1 MTNLAHHA
9 TENRSVAE
17 FTEQAYLNYAMYVI
31 MDRALP
37 HISDGLKPVQRRI
50 VYAMSEL
57 GLKHSGKPKKSART
71 VGDVLG
77 KYHPHGDS
85 ACYEA
90 MVLMAQPFSYRY
102 PFIEGQGNWGSPDD
116 PKSFAAMRYTE
127 AKLSQFSELLL
138 SELGQGTCDWQD
150 NFDGSLKE
158 PINLPAR
165 VPNILLNGTTGIA
178 VGMATDIPPHN
189 LREVVKGTIA
199 LIRNPNL
206 SDEKVAEYI
215 PGPDLPTQAE
225 IITPPDELLK
235 IQTTGRGSYRMRA
248 VYTVEKN
255 EIVISDL
262 PYQVSGSKVV
272 TQIADQMLAK
282 KLPLVSDIR
291 DESDHQNPTRL
302 VIVLRSNRV
311 DAEQVMS
318 HLFATTDL
326 ESSYRVNLN
335 MIGADGRPQVKSIRK
350 ILLEWIEI
358 RKATVTRRLQY
369 HLNKIEKRLH
379 ILAGLLIAYLDIDTV
394 IQIIRESDQPK
405 QALMEKLQIDEIQ
418 AEAILELKLR
428 QLAKLEEMQIRQ
440 EQDELSAKA
449 AIIREQLA
457 NPESLKNLVINEL
470 KEDAKKFGDERRSA
484 IVQRAEA
491 VQIKEQDLMP
501 AEAVTVVLSEAG
513 WIRAAKGAEVD
524 AENLNY
530 RAGDQYLSHA
540 VGKSNQRV
548 YVIDQTGRSY
558 ALPINSLP
566 SARGLGEPLSSKLS
580 PANGVAFTQVLIA
593 EDQQELLAASSAGYG
608 FKTQA
613 NALDTNAK
621 AGKAFLSIPDQA
633 QALPLVPIQQKSH
646 VALLSSSGRVL
657 IVDLQELPVLNKGK
671 GNKLIQLQDNEIVV
685 DMQLLNLSDVIQVV
699 AGQQQLKLKGDD
711 LQKYLGKRAAKG
723 QLLPRGYQKA
733 NKLIVQTLI

>member
-1 MTNLAHHA
+1 MTSLAHHA

-57 GLKHSGKPKKSART
+57 GLKNSGKPKKSART

-127 AKLSQFSELLL
+127 AKLSQYSEVLL

-150 NFDGSLKE
+150 NFDGSMKE
-158 PINLPAR
+158 PVHLPAR

-215 PGPDLPTQAE
+215 PAPDLPTKAE
-225 IITPPDELLK
+225 IITPPEELLK
-235 IQTTGRGSYRMRA
+235 LQITGRGSYRTRA
-248 VYTVEKN
+248 IYTIEKN
-255 EIVISDL
+255 EIVITEL
-262 PYQVSGSKVV
+262 PYQVSGSKVI
-272 TQIADQMLAK
+272 TQIADQMQAK
-282 KLPLVSDIR
+282 KLPLVSDLR
-291 DESDHQNPTRL
+291 DESDHQNPTRI
-302 VIVLRSNRV
+302 VIILRSNRI
-311 DAEQVMS
+311 DAEAVMS

-326 ESSYRVNLN
+326 ESSYRVNMN

-358 RKATVTRRLQY
+358 RKHTVTRRLQY

-379 ILAGLLIAYLDIDTV
+379 ILAGLIIAYLNIDEV
-394 IQIIRESDQPK
+394 IRIIREEEQPK
-405 QALMEKLQIDEIQ
+405 PVLMQHFHIDEIQ

-428 QLAKLEEMQIRQ
+428 HLAKLEEMEMRR
-440 EQDELSAKA
+440 EQDELEARA
-449 AIIREQLA
+449 AVIREQLE
-457 NPESLKNLVINEL
+457 NPESLKNLIISEL
-470 KEDAKKFGDERRSA
+470 KEDAKKFGDDRRSP

-491 VQIKEQDLMP
+491 HAIREQDLMP
-501 AEAVTVVLSEAG
+501 ADPVTVVLSEAG
-513 WIRAAKGAEVD
+513 WIRSAKGHDIDVEK
-524 AENLNY
+524 LNF
-530 RAGDQYLSHA
+530 RAGDQYLSSA
-540 VGKSNQRV
+540 QGKSNQKV
-548 YVIDQTGRSY
+548 YILDETGRSY
-558 ALPINSLP
+558 ALAINSLP

-580 PANGVAFTQVLIA
+580 PANGVGFIQVLVEDDDA
-593 EDQQELLAASSAGYG
+593 EIVVASSAGYG
-608 FKTQA
+608 FKSQA
-613 NALDTNAK
+613 KQLDTSAK
-621 AGKAFLSIPDQA
+621 AGKAFLTVA
-633 QALPLVPIQQKSH
+633 EGAKALTVEVVEQHTHLAV
-646 VALLSSSGRVL
+646 LSSAGRL
-657 IVDLQELPVLNKGK
+657 LLLDLSELPTLNKGK
-671 GNKLIQLQDNEIVV
+671 GNKLIQLEAKEQILSMTTFSLNETI
-685 DMQLLNLSDVIQVV
+685 QLL

-711 LQKYLGKRAAKG
+711 LQKYMGKRASKG

-733 NKLIVQTLI
+733 NRLLIHR

>member
-1 MTNLAHHA
+1 MTSLVHHA

-57 GLKHSGKPKKSART
+57 GLKNSGKPKKSART

-127 AKLSQFSELLL
+127 AKLSLYSEVLL

-150 NFDGSLKE
+150 NFDGSMKE
-158 PINLPAR
+158 PVSLPAR

-189 LREVVKGTIA
+189 LREVIKGTIA

-206 SDEKVAEYI
+206 SDQKVAEYI
-215 PGPDLPTQAE
+215 PAPDLPTKAE
-225 IITPPDELLK
+225 IITSAEDLLK
-235 IQTTGRGSYRMRA
+235 IQSTGRGSYRMRA
-248 VYTVEKN
+248 VYSIERN
-255 EIVISDL
+255 EIVITEL
-262 PYQVSGSKVV
+262 PYQVSGSKII
-272 TQIADQMLAK
+272 TQIADQMQAK

-291 DESDHQNPTRL
+291 DESDHKNPTRL
-302 VIVLRSNRV
+302 VIVLRSNRI
-311 DAEQVMS
+311 DAEGVMS

-326 ESSYRVNLN
+326 ESSYRVNMN
-335 MIGADGRPQVKSIRK
+335 MIGADARPQVKSIRQ

-358 RKATVTRRLQY
+358 RKNTVTRRLQY

-379 ILAGLLIAYLDIDTV
+379 ILAGLLIAYLDLDKV
-394 IQIIRESDQPK
+394 IQIIREEDHPK
-405 QALMEKLQIDEIQ
+405 AELMAHFALDEIQ

-428 QLAKLEEMQIRQ
+428 HLAKLEEMQIRREQ
-440 EQDELSAKA
+440 EELEARA
-449 AIIREQLA
+449 LIIREQLA
-457 NPESLKNLVINEL
+457 NPESLKNLIISEL
-470 KEDAKKFGDERRSA
+470 KEDAKRFGDDRRSPL
-484 IVQRAEA
+484 VQRAEA
-491 VQIKEQDLMP
+491 QAINEQDMLP
-501 AEAVTVVLSEAG
+501 ADPVTVVLSEAG
-513 WIRAAKGAEVD
+513 WIRAAKGHEIDTA
-524 AENLNY
+524 NLNF

-540 VGKSNQRV
+540 QGKSNQRV
-548 YVIDQTGRSY
+548 YVLDETGRSY
-558 ALPINSLP
+558 ALAINTLP
-566 SARGLGEPLSSKLS
+566 SARSLGEPLSSKLA
-580 PANGVAFTQVLIA
+580 PANGVAFVQVLIA
-593 EDQQELLAASSAGYG
+593 ADEQELIAMSSKGYG
-608 FKTQA
+608 FKTFAKQ
-613 NALDTNAK
+613 LDTSAK
-621 AGKAFLSIPDQA
+621 AGKAFLTLSDTA
-633 QALPLVPIQQKSH
+633 KALPLQSIAEH
-646 VALLSSSGRVL
+646 THLALLSTAGRL
-657 IVDLQELPVLNKGK
+657 LLLDLAELPILNKGK
-671 GNKLIQLQDNEIVV
+671 GNKLIQLEGQEQILSMTLCGLNEIV
-685 DMQLLNLSDVIQVV
+685 QVV

-711 LQKYLGKRAAKG
+711 LQKYIGKRASKG

-733 NKLIVQTLI
+733 NKLFIQR

>member
-1 MTNLAHHA
+1 MTSLVHQA

-127 AKLSQFSELLL
+127 AKLSLYSEVLL

-150 NFDGSLKE
+150 NFDGSMKE
-158 PINLPAR
+158 PVNLPAR

-215 PGPDLPTQAE
+215 PAPDLPTKAE
-225 IITPPDELLK
+225 IITPPEELLK

-248 VYTVEKN
+248 IYTIEKN
-255 EIVISDL
+255 EIVITEL
-262 PYQVSGSKVV
+262 PYQVSGSKII
-272 TQIADQMLAK
+272 TQIADQMQAK
-282 KLPLVSDIR
+282 KLPLVSDVR
-291 DESDHQNPTRL
+291 DESDHKNPTRL
-302 VIVLRSNRV
+302 VIVLRSNRI
-311 DAEQVMS
+311 DAEGVMS

-326 ESSYRVNLN
+326 ESSYRVNMN
-335 MIGADGRPQVKSIRK
+335 MIGADARPQVKSIRR

-358 RKATVTRRLQY
+358 RKNTVTRRLQY

-379 ILAGLLIAYLDIDTV
+379 ILAGLLIAYLDLDTV
-394 IQIIRESDQPK
+394 IRIIREEDHPK
-405 QALMEKLQIDEIQ
+405 AELIAHFGIDDIQ

-428 QLAKLEEMQIRQ
+428 HLAKLEEMEIRREQ
-440 EQDELSAKA
+440 EELEARA

-457 NPESLKNLVINEL
+457 NPESLKNLIITEL
-470 KEDAKKFGDERRSA
+470 KDDAKKFGDDRRSP
-484 IVQRAEA
+484 IVQRSEA
-491 VQIKEQDLMP
+491 QAINEQDMLP
-501 AEAVTVVLSEAG
+501 ADPVTVVLSEAG
-513 WIRAAKGAEVD
+513 WIRSAKGHDID
-524 AENLNY
+524 AENLNF

-540 VGKSNQRV
+540 QGKSNQRV
-548 YVIDQTGRSY
+548 YVLDETGRSY
-558 ALPINSLP
+558 ALAIASLP
-566 SARGLGEPLSSKLS
+566 SARGLGEPLSSKLA
-580 PANGVAFTQVLIA
+580 PANGIAFIQVLIT
-593 EDQQELLAASSAGYG
+593 EDEREVIAVSSKGYG
-608 FKTQA
+608 FKS
-613 NALDTNAK
+613 NAKQLDTSAK
-621 AGKAFLSIPDQA
+621 AGKAFLTVADDA
-633 QALPLVPIQQKSH
+633 KALPLQTVDAHTHLAMLST
-646 VALLSSSGRVL
+646 AGRLLV
-657 IVDLQELPVLNKGK
+657 IDLSELPMLNKGK
-671 GNKLIQLQDNEIVV
+671 GNKLIQLEGKEQILSMTLISLNEI
-685 DMQLLNLSDVIQVV
+685 IQVV

-711 LQKYLGKRAAKG
+711 LQKYIGKRATKG

-733 NKLIVQTLI
+733 NKLFIQR

>member
-1 MTNLAHHA
+1 MTNLAHQA

-127 AKLSQFSELLL
+127 AKLSQYSEVLL

-150 NFDGSLKE
+150 NFDGSMKE
-158 PINLPAR
+158 PVTLPAR
-165 VPNILLNGTTGIA
+165 IPNILLNGTTGIA

-215 PGPDLPTQAE
+215 PAPDLPTKAE
-225 IITPPDELLK
+225 IITPPEELLK
-235 IQTTGRGSYRMRA
+235 IQSTGRGSYRMRS
-248 VYTVEKN
+248 VYRIEKN
-255 EIVISDL
+255 EIVITDL
-262 PYQVSGSKVV
+262 PYQVSGSKVIS
-272 TQIADQMLAK
+272 QIADQMQAK

-302 VIVLRSNRV
+302 VIVLRSNRI
-311 DAEQVMS
+311 DAEAVMS

-326 ESSYRVNLN
+326 ESSYRVNMN
-335 MIGADGRPQVKSIRK
+335 MIGADGRPQVKSIRR

-358 RKATVTRRLQY
+358 RKETVTRRLQY

-379 ILAGLLIAYLDIDTV
+379 ILGGLIIAYLNIDEV
-394 IQIIRESDQPK
+394 IRIIREEEQPK
-405 QALMEKLQIDEIQ
+405 AELMSRFNIDDIQ

-428 QLAKLEEMQIRQ
+428 HLARLEEMEMRREQ
-440 EQDELSAKA
+440 EELEAKA
-449 AIIREQLA
+449 ALIREQLA
-457 NPESLKNLVINEL
+457 NPESLKALIINEL
-470 KEDAKKFGDERRSA
+470 KDDAKKYGDDRRSP
-484 IVQRAEA
+484 IVHRAEA
-491 VQIKEQDLMP
+491 TAMSEQDFMP
-501 AEAVTVVLSEAG
+501 ADPVTVVLSEAG
-513 WIRAAKGAEVD
+513 WIRSAKGHEVD
-524 AENLNY
+524 AENLNF

-540 VGKSNQRV
+540 QGKSNQRV
-548 YVIDQTGRSY
+548 YVLDESGRSY
-558 ALPINSLP
+558 ALAINSLP

-580 PANGVAFTQVLIA
+580 PASGVGFKQVFIA
-593 EDQQELLAASSAGYG
+593 DDETEVIALSSKGYG

-613 NALDTNAK
+613 KQLDTNAK
-621 AGKAFLSIPDQA
+621 AGKAFLTLPENATVMPLTSVDQA
-633 QALPLVPIQQKSH
+633 THL
-646 VALLSSSGRVL
+646 ALLTSTGRLL
-657 IVDLQELPVLNKGK
+657 ILELSELPVLNKGK
-671 GNKLIQLQDNEIVV
+671 GNKLIQLEEKDQIVFMTRLTLDEI
-685 DMQLLNLSDVIQVV
+685 LQVV
-699 AGQQQLKLKGDD
+699 AGQQQLKLKDDD
-711 LQKYLGKRAAKG
+711 LQKYIGKRASKG

-733 NKLIVQTLI
+733 NKLLVQR

>member
-17 FTEQAYLNYAMYVI
+17 FTERAYLNYAMYVI

-57 GLKHSGKPKKSART
+57 GLKPSGKPKKSART

-127 AKLSQFSELLL
+127 AKLSQYSEVLLA
-138 SELGQGTCDWQD
+138 ELGQGTCDWQD
-150 NFDGSLKE
+150 NFDGSMKE
-158 PINLPAR
+158 PVNLPAR

-215 PGPDLPTQAE
+215 PAPDLPTKAE
-225 IITPPDELLK
+225 IITPPSELLK

-248 VYTVEKN
+248 VYSIEKN
-255 EIVISDL
+255 EIVITDL
-262 PYQVSGSKVV
+262 PYQVSGSKVI
-272 TQIADQMLAK
+272 TQIADQMQAK
-282 KLPLVSDIR
+282 KLPLVSDVR

-302 VIVLRSNRV
+302 VIVLRSNRI
-311 DAEQVMS
+311 DAEAVMS

-326 ESSYRVNLN
+326 ESSYRVNMN
-335 MIGADGRPQVKSIRK
+335 MIGADGRPQVKSIRR

-358 RKATVTRRLQY
+358 RKETVTRRLQY

-394 IQIIRESDQPK
+394 IRIIREEEHPK
-405 QALMEKLQIDEIQ
+405 AELMSHFGIDEIQ

-428 QLAKLEEMQIRQ
+428 HLAKLEEMEIRREQ
-440 EQDELSAKA
+440 EELEAKA

-457 NPESLKNLVINEL
+457 NPESLKSLIINEL
-470 KEDAKKFGDERRSA
+470 KEDAKRFGDDRRSP

-491 VQIKEQDLMP
+491 TAISEQDLMP
-501 AEAVTVVLSEAG
+501 ADPVTVVLSEAG
-513 WIRAAKGAEVD
+513 WIRSAKGHDID
-524 AENLNY
+524 AENLNF
-530 RAGDQYLSHA
+530 RAGDQYRSHA
-540 VGKSNQRV
+540 QGKSNQKV
-548 YVIDQTGRSY
+548 YILDQTGRSY
-558 ALPINSLP
+558 ALAINSLP

-580 PANGVAFTQVLIA
+580 PVSGVGFLQVLIEEDEA
-593 EDQQELLAASSAGYG
+593 EILAMSTKGYG

-613 NALDTNAK
+613 KQLDTNAK
-621 AGKAFLSIPDQA
+621 AGKAFLTIPEDA
-633 QALPLVPIQQKSH
+633 KPLPLYPLKQATH
-646 VALLSSSGRVL
+646 LALLSSAGRLL
-657 IVDLQELPVLNKGK
+657 IIDLSELPILNKGK
-671 GNKLIQLQDNEIVV
+671 GNKLIQLEDKDQIIS
-685 DMQLLNLSDVIQVV
+685 MTTLNLDEIIQVV
-699 AGQQQLKLKGDD
+699 AGQQQLKIKGDD
-711 LQKYLGKRAAKG
+711 LQKYMGKRATKG

-733 NKLIVQTLI
+733 NRLLVQR

>member
-1 MTNLAHHA
+1 MTNLAHQA

-127 AKLSQFSELLL
+127 AKLSQYSEVLL

-150 NFDGSLKE
+150 NFDGSMKE
-158 PINLPAR
+158 PVTLPAR
-165 VPNILLNGTTGIA
+165 IPNILLNGTTGIA

-206 SDEKVAEYI
+206 GDEKVAEYI
-215 PGPDLPTQAE
+215 PAPDLPTKAE
-225 IITPPDELLK
+225 IITPPEELLK
-235 IQTTGRGSYRMRA
+235 IQSTGRGSYRMRS
-248 VYTVEKN
+248 VYRIEKN
-255 EIVISDL
+255 EIVITDL
-262 PYQVSGSKVV
+262 PYQVSGSKVIS
-272 TQIADQMLAK
+272 QIADQMQAK
-282 KLPLVSDIR
+282 KLPLVSDVR

-302 VIVLRSNRV
+302 VIVLRSNRI
-311 DAEQVMS
+311 DAEAVMS

-326 ESSYRVNLN
+326 ESSYRVNMN
-335 MIGADGRPQVKSIRK
+335 MIGADGRPQVKSIRR

-358 RKATVTRRLQY
+358 RKETVTRRLQY

-379 ILAGLLIAYLDIDTV
+379 ILGGLIIAYLNIDEV
-394 IQIIRESDQPK
+394 IRIIREEEQPK
-405 QALMEKLQIDEIQ
+405 AELMSRFNIDDIQ

-428 QLAKLEEMQIRQ
+428 HLARLEEMEMRREQ
-440 EQDELSAKA
+440 EELEAKA
-449 AIIREQLA
+449 ALIREQLA
-457 NPESLKNLVINEL
+457 NPESLKTLIINEL
-470 KEDAKKFGDERRSA
+470 KDDAKKYGDDRRSP
-484 IVQRAEA
+484 IVHRAEA
-491 VQIKEQDLMP
+491 TAMSEQDFMP
-501 AEAVTVVLSEAG
+501 ADPVTVVLSEAG
-513 WIRAAKGAEVD
+513 WIRSAKGHEVD
-524 AENLNY
+524 AENLNF

-540 VGKSNQRV
+540 QGKSNQRV
-548 YVIDQTGRSY
+548 YVLDESGRSY
-558 ALPINSLP
+558 ALAINSLP

-580 PANGVAFTQVLIA
+580 PASGIGFKQVFIADDETEVVAL
-593 EDQQELLAASSAGYG
+593 SSKGYG

-613 NALDTNAK
+613 KQLDTNAK
-621 AGKAFLSIPDQA
+621 AGKAFLTLPEKATVMPLTSVDQA
-633 QALPLVPIQQKSH
+633 THL
-646 VALLSSSGRVL
+646 ALLTSTGRLL
-657 IVDLQELPVLNKGK
+657 ILELSELPVLNKGK
-671 GNKLIQLQDNEIVV
+671 GNKLIQLEEKDQIVFMTRLTLDEI
-685 DMQLLNLSDVIQVV
+685 LQVV

-711 LQKYLGKRAAKG
+711 LQKYIGKRASKG

-733 NKLIVQTLI
+733 NKLLVQR

>member
-1 MTNLAHHA
+1 MTNVVHQA

-127 AKLSQFSELLL
+127 AKLSLYSEVLL

-150 NFDGSLKE
+150 NFDGSMKE
-158 PINLPAR
+158 PVNLPAR

-215 PGPDLPTQAE
+215 PAPDLPTKAE
-225 IITPPDELLK
+225 IITPPEELLK

-248 VYTVEKN
+248 IYTIEKN
-255 EIVISDL
+255 EIVITEL
-262 PYQVSGSKVV
+262 PYQVSGSKII
-272 TQIADQMLAK
+272 TQIADQMQAK
-282 KLPLVSDIR
+282 KLPLVSDVR

-302 VIVLRSNRV
+302 VIVLRSNRI
-311 DAEQVMS
+311 DAEAVMS

-326 ESSYRVNLN
+326 ESSYRVNMN
-335 MIGADGRPQVKSIRK
+335 MIGADGRPQVKSIRR

-358 RKATVTRRLQY
+358 RKNTVTRRLQY

-394 IQIIRESDQPK
+394 IRIIREEDHPK
-405 QALMEKLQIDEIQ
+405 AELMAHFGIDEIQ

-428 QLAKLEEMQIRQ
+428 HLAKLEEMEIRREQ
-440 EQDELSAKA
+440 EELEARA

-457 NPESLKNLVINEL
+457 NPESLKNLIITEL
-470 KEDAKKFGDERRSA
+470 KDDAKKFGDDRRSP
-484 IVQRAEA
+484 IVQRSEA
-491 VQIKEQDLMP
+491 QAINEQDMLP
-501 AEAVTVVLSEAG
+501 ADPVTVVLSEAG
-513 WIRAAKGAEVD
+513 WIRSAKGHDID
-524 AENLNY
+524 AENLNF

-540 VGKSNQRV
+540 QGKSNQRV
-548 YVIDQTGRSY
+548 YVLDETGRSY
-558 ALPINSLP
+558 ALAIASLP
-566 SARGLGEPLSSKLS
+566 SARGLGEPLSSKLA
-580 PANGVAFTQVLIA
+580 PANGIAFIQVLIT
-593 EDQQELLAASSAGYG
+593 EDEREVIAVSSKGYG
-608 FKTQA
+608 FKS
-613 NALDTNAK
+613 NAKQLDTSAK
-621 AGKAFLSIPDQA
+621 AGKAFLTVADDA
-633 QALPLVPIQQKSH
+633 K
-646 VALLSSSGRVL
+646 ALLLQTVDAHTHLAMLSTAGRLLV
-657 IVDLQELPVLNKGK
+657 IDLSELPMLNKGK
-671 GNKLIQLQDNEIVV
+671 GNKLIQLEGKEQILSMTLISLNEI
-685 DMQLLNLSDVIQVV
+685 IQVV

-711 LQKYLGKRAAKG
+711 LQKYIGKRATKG

-733 NKLIVQTLI
+733 NKLFIQR

>member
-1 MTNLAHHA
+1 MTNLAHQA

-127 AKLSQFSELLL
+127 AKLSQYSEVLL

-150 NFDGSLKE
+150 NFDGSMKE
-158 PINLPAR
+158 PVTLPAR
-165 VPNILLNGTTGIA
+165 IPNILLNGTTGIA

-206 SDEKVAEYI
+206 GDEKVAEYI
-215 PGPDLPTQAE
+215 PAPDLPTKAE
-225 IITPPDELLK
+225 IITPPEELLK
-235 IQTTGRGSYRMRA
+235 IQSTGRGSYRMRS
-248 VYTVEKN
+248 VYRIEKN
-255 EIVISDL
+255 EIVITDL
-262 PYQVSGSKVV
+262 PYQVSGSKVIS
-272 TQIADQMLAK
+272 QIADQMQAK
-282 KLPLVSDIR
+282 KLPLVSDVR

-302 VIVLRSNRV
+302 VIVLRSNRI
-311 DAEQVMS
+311 DAEAVMS

-326 ESSYRVNLN
+326 ESSYRVNMN
-335 MIGADGRPQVKSIRK
+335 MIGADGRPQVKSIRR

-358 RKATVTRRLQY
+358 RKETVTRRLQY

-379 ILAGLLIAYLDIDTV
+379 ILGGLIIAYLNIDEV
-394 IQIIRESDQPK
+394 IRIIREEEQPK
-405 QALMEKLQIDEIQ
+405 AELMSRFNIDDIQ

-428 QLAKLEEMQIRQ
+428 HLARLEEMEMRREQ
-440 EQDELSAKA
+440 EELEAKA
-449 AIIREQLA
+449 ALIREQLA
-457 NPESLKNLVINEL
+457 NPESLKTLIINEL
-470 KEDAKKFGDERRSA
+470 KDDAKKYGDDRRSP
-484 IVQRAEA
+484 IVHRAEA
-491 VQIKEQDLMP
+491 TAMSEQDFMP
-501 AEAVTVVLSEAG
+501 ADPVTVVLSEAG
-513 WIRAAKGAEVD
+513 WIRSAKGHEVD
-524 AENLNY
+524 AENLNF

-540 VGKSNQRV
+540 QGKSNQRV
-548 YVIDQTGRSY
+548 YVLDESGRSY
-558 ALPINSLP
+558 ALAINSLP

-580 PANGVAFTQVLIA
+580 PASGVGFKQVFIA
-593 EDQQELLAASSAGYG
+593 DDETEVVALSSKGYG

-613 NALDTNAK
+613 KQLDTNAK
-621 AGKAFLSIPDQA
+621 AGKAFLTLPEKATVMPLTSVDQA
-633 QALPLVPIQQKSH
+633 THL
-646 VALLSSSGRVL
+646 ALLTSTGRLL
-657 IVDLQELPVLNKGK
+657 ILELSELPVLNKGK
-671 GNKLIQLQDNEIVV
+671 GNKLIQLEEKDQIVFMTRLTLDEI
-685 DMQLLNLSDVIQVV
+685 LQVV

-711 LQKYLGKRAAKG
+711 LQKYIGKRASKG

-733 NKLIVQTLI
+733 NKLLVQR

>member
-1 MTNLAHHA
+1 MTNLAHQA

-127 AKLSQFSELLL
+127 AKLSQYSEVLL

-150 NFDGSLKE
+150 NFDGSMKE
-158 PINLPAR
+158 PVTLPAR
-165 VPNILLNGTTGIA
+165 IPNILLNGTTGIA

-215 PGPDLPTQAE
+215 PAPDLPTKAE
-225 IITPPDELLK
+225 IITPPEELLK
-235 IQTTGRGSYRMRA
+235 IQSTGRGSYRMRS
-248 VYTVEKN
+248 VYSIEKN
-255 EIVISDL
+255 EIVITDL
-262 PYQVSGSKVV
+262 PYQVSGSKVIS
-272 TQIADQMLAK
+272 QIADQMQAK
-282 KLPLVSDIR
+282 KLPLVSDVR

-302 VIVLRSNRV
+302 VIVLRSNRI
-311 DAEQVMS
+311 DAEAVMS

-326 ESSYRVNLN
+326 ESSYRVNMN
-335 MIGADGRPQVKSIRK
+335 MIGADGRPQVKSIRR

-358 RKATVTRRLQY
+358 RKETVTRRLQY

-379 ILAGLLIAYLDIDTV
+379 ILGGLIIAYLNIDEV
-394 IQIIRESDQPK
+394 IRIIREEEQPK
-405 QALMEKLQIDEIQ
+405 AELMSRFNIDDIQ

-428 QLAKLEEMQIRQ
+428 HLARLEEMEMRREQ
-440 EQDELSAKA
+440 EELEAKA
-449 AIIREQLA
+449 ALIREHLA
-457 NPESLKNLVINEL
+457 NPESLKALIINEL
-470 KEDAKKFGDERRSA
+470 KDDAKKYGDDRRSP
-484 IVQRAEA
+484 IVHRAEA
-491 VQIKEQDLMP
+491 TAMSEQDFMP
-501 AEAVTVVLSEAG
+501 ADPVTVVLSEAG
-513 WIRAAKGAEVD
+513 WIRSAKGHEVD
-524 AENLNY
+524 AENLNF

-540 VGKSNQRV
+540 QGKSNQRV
-548 YVIDQTGRSY
+548 YVLDESGRSY
-558 ALPINSLP
+558 ALAINSLP

-580 PANGVAFTQVLIA
+580 PASGIGFKQVFIA
-593 EDQQELLAASSAGYG
+593 DDEAEVIALSSKGYG

-613 NALDTNAK
+613 KQLDTNAK
-621 AGKAFLSIPDQA
+621 AGKAFLTLPEKATVMPLTSVDQA
-633 QALPLVPIQQKSH
+633 THL
-646 VALLSSSGRVL
+646 ALLTSTGRLL
-657 IVDLQELPVLNKGK
+657 ILELSELPVLNKGK
-671 GNKLIQLQDNEIVV
+671 GNKLIQLEEKDQIVFMTRLTLDEI
-685 DMQLLNLSDVIQVV
+685 LQVV

-711 LQKYLGKRAAKG
+711 LQKYIGKRASKG

-733 NKLIVQTLI
+733 NKLLVQR

>member
-1 MTNLAHHA
+1 MTSLAHHA

-57 GLKHSGKPKKSART
+57 GLKNSGKPKKSART

-127 AKLSQFSELLL
+127 AKLSLYSEVLL

-150 NFDGSLKE
+150 NFDGTMKE
-158 PINLPAR
+158 PVHLPAR

-206 SDEKVAEYI
+206 TDEKVAEYI
-215 PGPDLPTQAE
+215 PGPDLPTRAE
-225 IITPPDELLK
+225 IITPPEELLK
-235 IQTTGRGSYRMRA
+235 LQITGRGSYRTRA
-248 VYTVEKN
+248 IYTIEKN
-255 EIVISDL
+255 EIVITEL
-262 PYQVSGSKVV
+262 PYQVSGSKVIS
-272 TQIADQMLAK
+272 QIADQMQAK
-282 KLPLVSDIR
+282 KLPLVSDLR

-302 VIVLRSNRV
+302 VIVLRSNRI
-311 DAEQVMS
+311 DAEAVMS

-326 ESSYRVNLN
+326 ESSYRVNMN
-335 MIGADGRPQVKSIRK
+335 MIGADARPQVKSIRR

-358 RKATVTRRLQY
+358 RKQTVTRRLQY

-379 ILAGLLIAYLDIDTV
+379 ILGGLIVAYLNIDEV
-394 IQIIRESDQPK
+394 IRIIREEDQPK
-405 QALMEKLQIDEIQ
+405 PVLMSRFHIDEIQ

-428 QLAKLEEMQIRQ
+428 HLAKLEEMEMRREQ
-440 EQDELSAKA
+440 EELEARA
-449 AIIREQLA
+449 AVIREQLE
-457 NPESLKNLVINEL
+457 NPESLKNLIISEL
-470 KEDAKKFGDERRSA
+470 KDDAKKFGDDRRSP
-484 IVQRAEA
+484 IVQRAESHA
-491 VQIKEQDLMP
+491 ISEQDLMP

-513 WIRAAKGAEVD
+513 WIRSAKGHDIDVEK
-524 AENLNY
+524 LNF
-530 RAGDQYLSHA
+530 RAGDQYLSSA
-540 VGKSNQRV
+540 QGKSNQKV
-548 YVIDQTGRSY
+548 YILDETGRSY
-558 ALPINSLP
+558 ALAINSLP

-580 PANGVAFTQVLIA
+580 PANGVGFIQILVEDDEQEIIA
-593 EDQQELLAASSAGYG
+593 VSSKGYG

-613 NALDTNAK
+613 KQLDTNAK
-621 AGKAFLSIPDQA
+621 AGKAFLSLADDA
-633 QALPLVPIQQKSH
+633 KALPLTAVEQHSH
-646 VALLSSSGRVL
+646 LAILSSAGRVL
-657 IVDLQELPVLNKGK
+657 AIELSDLPILNKGK
-671 GNKLIQLQDNEIVV
+671 GNKLIQLEADDQI
-685 DMQLLNLSDVIQVV
+685 QCLLPFNLDDTIQVL
-699 AGQQQLKLKGDD
+699 AGQQQLKLKGED
-711 LQKYLGKRAAKG
+711 LQKYIGKRASKG

-733 NKLIVQTLI
+733 NRLLIQR

>member
-1 MTNLAHHA
+1 MTSLVHQA

-127 AKLSQFSELLL
+127 AKLSLYSEVLL

-150 NFDGSLKE
+150 NFDGSMKE
-158 PINLPAR
+158 PVNLPAR

-189 LREVVKGTIA
+189 LREVIKGTIA

-206 SDEKVAEYI
+206 TDEKVAEYI
-215 PGPDLPTQAE
+215 PAPDLPTKAE
-225 IITPPDELLK
+225 IITSPEDLLK

-248 VYTVEKN
+248 VYTIEKN
-255 EIVISDL
+255 EIVITEL
-262 PYQVSGSKVV
+262 PYQVSGSKLIS
-272 TQIADQMLAK
+272 QIADQMQAK
-282 KLPLVSDIR
+282 KLPLVSDVR
-291 DESDHQNPTRL
+291 DESDHKNPTRL
-302 VIVLRSNRV
+302 VIVLRSNRI
-311 DAEQVMS
+311 DAEAVMS

-326 ESSYRVNLN
+326 ESSYRVNMN
-335 MIGADGRPQVKSIRK
+335 MIGADGRPQVKSIRR

-358 RKATVTRRLQY
+358 RKNTVTRRLQY

-379 ILAGLLIAYLDIDTV
+379 ILAGLLIAYLDLDTV
-394 IQIIRESDQPK
+394 IRIIREEDHPK
-405 QALMEKLQIDEIQ
+405 AELIAHFGIDEIQ

-428 QLAKLEEMQIRQ
+428 HLAKLEEMEIRREQ
-440 EQDELSAKA
+440 EELEAKA
-449 AIIREQLA
+449 EIIREQLA
-457 NPESLKNLVINEL
+457 NPESLKNLIITEL
-470 KEDAKKFGDERRSA
+470 KDDAKKFGDDRRSP
-484 IVQRAEA
+484 IVQRSEA
-491 VQIKEQDLMP
+491 AAISEQDLMP
-501 AEAVTVVLSEAG
+501 ADPVTVVLSEAG
-513 WIRAAKGAEVD
+513 WIRCAKGHEVD
-524 AENLNY
+524 AENLNF

-540 VGKSNQRV
+540 TGKSNQRA
-548 YVIDQTGRSY
+548 YVLDETGRSY
-558 ALPINSLP
+558 ALAINSLP
-566 SARGLGEPLSSKLS
+566 SARGLGEPLSSKLA
-580 PANGVAFTQVLIA
+580 PANGIGFIQVMIA
-593 EDQQELLAASSAGYG
+593 DDEQEIIAVSSKGYG
-608 FKTQA
+608 FKS
-613 NALDTNAK
+613 NAKQLDTNAK
-621 AGKAFLSIPDQA
+621 AGKAFLTVSDDA
-633 QALPLVPIQQKSH
+633 KALPLQTVDTNTHLAILST
-646 VALLSSSGRVL
+646 AGRLLV
-657 IVDLQELPVLNKGK
+657 IDLSELPILNKGK
-671 GNKLIQLQDNEIVV
+671 GNKLIQLEPKEQILSMTLLCLNEI
-685 DMQLLNLSDVIQVV
+685 IQVV

-711 LQKYLGKRAAKG
+711 LQKYIGKRATKG

-733 NKLIVQTLI
+733 NKLFIQR

>member
-1 MTNLAHHA
+1 MTNLAHQA

-127 AKLSQFSELLL
+127 AKLSQYSEVLL

-150 NFDGSLKE
+150 NFDGSMKE
-158 PINLPAR
+158 PVTLPAR
-165 VPNILLNGTTGIA
+165 IPNILLNGTTGIA

-215 PGPDLPTQAE
+215 PAPDLPTKAE
-225 IITPPDELLK
+225 IITPPEELLK
-235 IQTTGRGSYRMRA
+235 IQSTGRGSYRMRS
-248 VYTVEKN
+248 VYRIEKN
-255 EIVISDL
+255 EIVITDL
-262 PYQVSGSKVV
+262 PYQVSGSKVIS
-272 TQIADQMLAK
+272 QIADQMQAK
-282 KLPLVSDIR
+282 KLPLVSDVR

-302 VIVLRSNRV
+302 VIVLRSNRI
-311 DAEQVMS
+311 DAEAVMS

-326 ESSYRVNLN
+326 ESSYRVNMN
-335 MIGADGRPQVKSIRK
+335 MIGADGRPQVKSIRR

-358 RKATVTRRLQY
+358 RKETVTRRLQY

-379 ILAGLLIAYLDIDTV
+379 ILGGLIIAYLNIDEV
-394 IQIIRESDQPK
+394 IRMIREEEQPK
-405 QALMEKLQIDEIQ
+405 AELMSRFNIDDIQ

-428 QLAKLEEMQIRQ
+428 HLARLEEMEMRREQ
-440 EQDELSAKA
+440 EELEAKA
-449 AIIREQLA
+449 ALIREQLA
-457 NPESLKNLVINEL
+457 NPESLKTLIINEL
-470 KEDAKKFGDERRSA
+470 KDDAKKYGDDRRSP
-484 IVQRAEA
+484 IVHRAEA
-491 VQIKEQDLMP
+491 TAMSEQDFMP
-501 AEAVTVVLSEAG
+501 ADPVTVVLSEAG
-513 WIRAAKGAEVD
+513 WIRSAKGHEVD
-524 AENLNY
+524 AENLNF

-540 VGKSNQRV
+540 QGKSNQRV
-548 YVIDQTGRSY
+548 YVLDESGRSY
-558 ALPINSLP
+558 ALAINSLP

-580 PANGVAFTQVLIA
+580 PASGVGFKQVFIA
-593 EDQQELLAASSAGYG
+593 DDEAEVVALSSKGYG

-613 NALDTNAK
+613 KQLDTNAK
-621 AGKAFLSIPDQA
+621 AGKAFLTLPEKATVMPLTSVDQA
-633 QALPLVPIQQKSH
+633 THL
-646 VALLSSSGRVL
+646 ALLTSTGRLL
-657 IVDLQELPVLNKGK
+657 ILELSELPVLNKGK
-671 GNKLIQLQDNEIVV
+671 GNKLIQLEDKDQIVFMTRLTLDEI
-685 DMQLLNLSDVIQVV
+685 LQVV

-711 LQKYLGKRAAKG
+711 LQKYIGKRASKG

-733 NKLIVQTLI
+733 NKLLVQR